1 MRNRKLDRRSWLWQ
15 LLAYLRNR
23 TKFMCNF
30 LLHFSIIW
38 MYLPVTLFYIL
49 CYGLCLSNPLF
60 CGLCI
65 IFLLRKILFIVT
77 LLWDIHLF
85 KAKDSLRFLRNISKK
100 EYNVTLTFHL
110 SSFEHDVND
119 LKKTYLLVR
128 FTKQRL
134 KPPLFKSHFD
144 AVHQFLN
151 TCISNAGSCC
161 WPNSK
166 LSMKN
171 YAYLWTF
178 FILRYFHTSSYSYIN
193 I

>member
-1 MRNRKLDRRSWLWQ
+1 MIKTRNKKLDKKSWLQQ
-15 LLAYLRNR
+15 LLVYLRNR

-77 LLWDIHLF
+77 RLWDIHLF
-85 KAKDSLRFLRNISKK
+85 KEKDSLRFLRNNSKK

-110 SSFEHDVND
+110 SSFEHDIND
-119 LKKTYLLVR
+119 QKKTYLLVT

-134 KPPLFKSHFD
+134 KPPLFKSHLD
-144 AVHQFLN
+144 AVHQLLN
-151 TCISNAGSCC
+151 TCISIES
-161 WPNSK
+161 
-166 LSMKN
+166 
-171 YAYLWTF
+171 
-178 FILRYFHTSSYSYIN
+178 
-193 I
+193 